1 MYVALEN
8 YISFITAV
16 AKHCP
21 DAVPFS
27 GMRNMRGRVRPH
39 HWPSILWVP
48 PPGHNKQN
56 ILIT

>member
-1 MYVALEN
+1 MYIALEN

-27 GMRNMRGRVRPH
+27 GMRNMRDDARPRKA
-39 HWPSILWVP
+39 PSLAINFM
-48 PPGHNKQN
+48 GTTARTQ
-56 ILIT
+56 